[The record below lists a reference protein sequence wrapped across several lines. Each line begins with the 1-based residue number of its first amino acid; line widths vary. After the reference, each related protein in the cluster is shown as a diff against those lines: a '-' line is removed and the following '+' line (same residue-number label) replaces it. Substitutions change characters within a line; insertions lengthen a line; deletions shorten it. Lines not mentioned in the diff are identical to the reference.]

1 MKYLIESDLIGKR
14 GHIIT
19 DYSIPIGNLIISL
32 KYEDNFNIIIE
43 GELKCF
49 HLREDSYNY
58 YSFTSSKITTS
69 DVILMG

>member
-32 KYEDNFNIIIE
+32 KYEDNFNIIIA

-58 YSFTSSKITTS
+58 YSFNSSKITTS